1 MSIHQVLLK
10 NIPLTP
16 HYISKLLKQ
25 ISMPKSKVYQFES
38 MRILIKTYRNKETR
52 TKEINNSELVPT
64 AEDSQTHI
72 DKLLKGSSQITCA
85 TISSKYPIQRS
96 HWNLD
101 ISHENTTHQKDKG
114 YWLCE
119 KDCKT
124 YWSTSK
130 SLPCSLKDECG
141 EVNCRMVYVTVD
153 GRGFKDLCNF

>member
-16 HYISKLLKQ
+16 HYFSKLLKK

-52 TKEINNSELVPT
+52 TKEINKSELVPT

-96 HWNLD
+96 H
-101 ISHENTTHQKDKG
+101 
-114 YWLCE
+114 
-119 KDCKT
+119 
-124 YWSTSK
+124 
-130 SLPCSLKDECG
+130 
-141 EVNCRMVYVTVD
+141 
-153 GRGFKDLCNF
+153 